1 MKSFR
6 NFLLEKHL
14 PSEVYHATGLDV
26 IARILKTGE
35 IMLSPSVGMDNRHDE
50 DYYLSVSRTPHNSFR
65 TNKPVM
71 IMDGTAISQRYKVS
85 PINYWSNTSRNNPN
99 GAGSEAEERILSNN
113 NTIPNGFIKEIHFM
127 EEQKMYDPRYAAIA
141 NIFKDSK
148 IPVYV
153 YKARSAFK
161 NLNKEKA
168 ALMSS
173 DEVPQRDDQSKN
185 DEKMLSKI
193 ESDYDAPMLQKKLL
207 QIIKD
212 IKQNLSNIT
221 QYDLDKWLS
230 QSHGVVIDMSQS
242 RDPDS
247 RAVMK
252 SYLQT
257 LRRSPHKDLAS
268 LVKDVKSQ
276 YDWSY

>member
-1 MKSFR
+1 
-6 NFLLEKHL
+6 
-14 PSEVYHATGLDV
+14 
-26 IARILKTGE
+26 
-35 IMLSPSVGMDNRHDE
+35 
-50 DYYLSVSRTPHNSFR
+50 
-65 TNKPVM
+65 
-71 IMDGTAISQRYKVS
+71 
-85 PINYWSNTSRNNPN
+85 
-99 GAGSEAEERILSNN
+99 
-113 NTIPNGFIKEIHFM
+113 
-127 EEQKMYDPRYAAIA
+127 
-141 NIFKDSK
+141 
-148 IPVYV
+148 
-153 YKARSAFK
+153 
-161 NLNKEKA
+161 
-168 ALMSS
+168 MSS